1 MWNWNNEAG
10 LNPPTAHVSL
20 THLLVLC
27 RHADGVELIFWTSE
41 SKIGQRLVATSLLKS
56 KHWQKPVA
64 HVRLRPI
71 NYSINPCCSHET
83 GEKSTAAI
91 SFLASSVAA
100 IICQSPQVYKS
111 SQIWHSL
118 HLHPNLWKQPLTL
131 QPVWFGR
138 LTYGVCCY
146 SKSLRRSKRHECKV
160 QSEPRF
166 SHKCIYGSIGRLERK
181 SGTANQIDVSC
192 IHPRTACSQN

>member
-1 MWNWNNEAG
+1 MWNKCETETIEAG

-56 KHWQKPVA
+56 KQWQKPVA
-64 HVRLRPI
+64 HVWLRPI

-118 HLHPNLWKQPLTL
+118 HLHPNLWKQPMTL

-138 LTYGVCCY
+138 EQHLIFI
-146 SKSLRRSKRHECKV
+146 K
-160 QSEPRF
+160 P
-166 SHKCIYGSIGRLERK
+166 LEI
-181 SGTANQIDVSC
+181 SDMFV
-192 IHPRTACSQN
+192 